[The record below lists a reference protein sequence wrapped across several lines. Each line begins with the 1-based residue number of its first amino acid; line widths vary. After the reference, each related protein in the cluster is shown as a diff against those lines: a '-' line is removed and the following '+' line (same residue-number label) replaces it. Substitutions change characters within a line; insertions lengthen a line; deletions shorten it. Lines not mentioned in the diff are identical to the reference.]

1 MNEELK
7 LIISAEISKFKQGV
21 ADAKKQMDDFTKDSE
36 KGASKMDDAF
46 KKIGTAAQTGLKVAA
61 GALAGV
67 SAALIALGPATEEYR
82 RNQALLASAFETAGG
97 NAAMAKDTYND
108 LYRVLGDTGQATEAA
123 QQLAK
128 LTTEEK
134 ALNEYTGILQGVY
147 ATFGESLPLES
158 LSEAMNHTAKLGEV
172 QGSLADALEWS
183 GVSVDEFNA
192 KLAECSTESERE
204 KLIRETLN
212 GLYSEASANYEKNA
226 ASILANNE
234 AQARLDAAMAAT
246 GEAMMPVMTM
256 LKDLGADVLTAIQP
270 YIQSF
275 AENYLPVIR
284 DVLGEVGTKLSE
296 TFTWIQEHQTLL
308 AVIAGVIGTL
318 VTAIGLYNVV
328 AAVKAAMDAAQVTTL
343 GALVA
348 AYLAQAA
355 AMAVAIAPYALI
367 VAAIAAV
374 IAIIVVCVKHWDEIK
389 AKVKEVWDSI
399 KQKTQEAVENVKKKF
414 EDMKAKLAEK
424 VENIKQNIAEKFES
438 IKTSIQ
444 EKINAAKEIVTTI
457 FGAIADNIKAKIEF
471 ARDIIKNILAAI
483 KGIFTGDL
491 GAVKTAAT
499 NIFDAIKNG
508 IKEKIESARDF
519 VKGAI
524 DKMKSFFNFKWELP
538 KLKLPHFS
546 ITGKFSLDP
555 PSIPKFSVSWYQK
568 GGIFD
573 SPTLFGYGNGQLGG
587 LGENGAE
594 AIVPLEKNTEWLNKI
609 ASMLGEKMGGNRPVV
624 LQVDGKT
631 FAETSFSTMNDYIRQ
646 TGKMPLRI
654 MV

>member
-7 LIISAEISKFKQGV
+7 VIISAEISKFKQGV
-21 ADAKKQMDDFTKDSE
+21 ADAKKQMDDFTRDSD

-46 KKIGTAAQTGLKVAA
+46 KKIGSAAQSGLKVAA

-67 SAALIALGPATEEYR
+67 SAALVALGPATEEYR

-134 ALNEYTGILQGVY
+134 ALNEYTSILQGVY

-172 QGSLADALEWS
+172 QGALADALEWS
-183 GVSVDEFNA
+183 GINVDDFNA
-192 KLAECSTESERE
+192 KLAACSSEAERE

-226 ASILANNE
+226 AAILANNE

-246 GEAMMPVMTM
+246 GEALMPVMTM
-256 LKDLGADVLTAIQP
+256 LKDLGASVLTAIQP

-275 AENYLPVIR
+275 ATNHLPAIR
-284 DVLGEVGTKLSE
+284 DVLSEVGDKLSE
-296 TFTWIQEHQTLL
+296 TLNWIKEHQTLL

-343 GALVA
+343 GALAA
-348 AYLAQAA
+348 AYIAQAA

-374 IAIIVVCVKHWDEIK
+374 IAIIVVCIKHWDDIK
-389 AKVKEVWDSI
+389 AKVAEVWEAI
-399 KQKTQEAVENVKKKF
+399 KVKTSEAVEKVKQKF
-414 EDMKAKLAEK
+414 EDMKK
-424 VENIKQNIAEKFES
+424 NIGDKIDNVKQNVTEKFEAV
-438 IKTSIQ
+438 KNAIQ
-444 EKINAAKEIVTTI
+444 EKVNAAKEVATTV
-457 FGAIADNIKAKIEF
+457 FSAIAETIRERIEF
-471 ARDIIKNILAAI
+471 AKNIVQNVLGAI

-491 GAVKTAAT
+491 GAVKSSVT
-499 NIFDAIKNG
+499 NIFNAIKND
-508 IKEKIESARDF
+508 ITSKINAARDG
-519 VKGAI
+519 VKAAI
-524 DKMKSFFNFKWELP
+524 DKIKGFMNFQWSLP

-546 ITGKFSLDP
+546 VSGQFSLNP

-568 GGIFD
+568 GGVFD
-573 SPTLFGYGNGQLGG
+573 SPTMFGYGNGQMGG

-594 AIVPLEKNTEWLNKI
+594 AIVPLEKNTEWLTRI
-609 ASMLGEKMGGNRPVV
+609 ASMLGEQMGGNRPVV

-631 FAETSFSTMNDYIRQ
+631 FAETSFNTMNDYIRQ
-646 TGKMPLRI
+646 TGKMPLRV

>member
-21 ADAKKQMDDFTKDSE
+21 ADAKKQMDDFTRDSE

-46 KKIGTAAQTGLKVAA
+46 KKIGSAAQTGLKVAA
-61 GALAGV
+61 GAIVGV
-67 SAALIALGPATEEYR
+67 TAALVALGPATEEYR
-82 RNQALLASAFETAGG
+82 RNQALLASAFESAGG
-97 NAAMAKDTYND
+97 SAATAKDTYND
-108 LYRVLGDTGQATEAA
+108 LYRVLGDSGQATEAA

-134 ALNEYTGILQGVY
+134 SLTEYTDILQGVY
-147 ATFGESLPLES
+147 ATFGESLPIEGLA
-158 LSEAMNHTAKLGEV
+158 EAMNHTAKLGEV

-183 GVSVDEFNA
+183 GVSVEDFNA
-192 KLAECSTESERE
+192 KLAECNSESERE

-212 GLYSEASANYEKNA
+212 GLYSEASAAYEQNA
-226 ASILANNE
+226 ADILANNE

-256 LKDLGADVLTAIQP
+256 LKELGADVLTAIQP
-270 YIQSF
+270 YITSF

-296 TFTWIQEHQTLL
+296 TLNWIKEHQTLL
-308 AVIAGVIGTL
+308 AVIAGVITGL

-343 GALVA
+343 GALAA

-355 AMAVAIAPYALI
+355 AMAIAIAPYALI

-374 IAIIVVCVKHWDEIK
+374 IAIIVVCIKHWDEIK

-399 KQKTQEAVENVKKKF
+399 KQKTSEAVENVKKKF
-414 EDMKAKLAEK
+414 EEMKKNLGDK
-424 VENIKQNIAEKFES
+424 VENIKQNVAEKFEAM
-438 IKTSIQ
+438 KAAIQ
-444 EKINAAKEIVTTI
+444 EKTNAAKEVVTTI
-457 FGAIADNIKAKIEF
+457 FEAIKNNIQQKIEF
-471 ARDIIKNILAAI
+471 AKTIIQNVLAAI

-491 GAVKTAAT
+491 GAVKTAAL

-508 IKEKIESARDF
+508 IKSKIEAARDG
-519 VKGAI
+519 VKTAI
-524 DKMKSFFNFKWELP
+524 DKIKSFMNFKWELP
-538 KLKLPHFS
+538 KIKLPHFS
-546 ITGKFSLDP
+546 ISGKFSLDP

-573 SPTLFGYGNGQLGG
+573 SPTLFGYGNGQVGG

-594 AIVPLEKNTEWLNKI
+594 AIVPLEKNTEWLTRI
-609 ASMLGEKMGGNRPVV
+609 AGMLSEQMGGNRPIV

-631 FAETSFSTMNDYIRQ
+631 FAETSFNTMNDYIKQ
-646 TGKMPLRI
+646 TGTMPLRI